1 MSDKPTSRPRL
12 NRTRV
17 FLIVMVAVALTLA
30 VMTIASSLSVW
41 QERDAA
47 APAAV
52 ADRRA
57 KAPLH
62 CCSSCAPRKP
72 AATPPPWHRLR
83 LQVSADGH
91 RPGAAPAS

>member
-52 ADRRA
+52 A
-57 KAPLH
+57 P
-62 CCSSCAPRKP
+62 P
-72 AATPPPWHRLR
+72 A
-83 LQVSADGH
+83 G
-91 RPGAAPAS
+91 